1 MRPIHV
7 AQLDKTRPVLVLTRE
22 VARAVLTTVTVAPIT
37 TRIRGLAVEV
47 PVGARNGLGEPSV
60 VSCDNV
66 QTIPVSAL
74 GRLVGYLFDD
84 EEPLLTE
91 AILAAFDLT

>member
-1 MRPIHV
+1 MRPIHI
-7 AQLDKTRPVLVLTRE
+7 AQLDKVRPVLILTRDIARPVLTN
-22 VARAVLTTVTVAPIT
+22 VTVAPIT
-37 TRIRGLAVEV
+37 TRPRGLAVEV
-47 PVGARNGLGEPSV
+47 PVGVRNGLGDASV

-66 QTIPVSAL
+66 QTIPATAL

>member
-7 AQLDKTRPVLVLTRE
+7 AQLDKPRPVLVLTRE
-22 VARAVLTTVTVAPIT
+22 VARPVLVNVTVAPIT
-37 TRIRGLAVEV
+37 TRVRGLAVEV
-47 PVGARNGLGEPSV
+47 PVGVRNGLGEPSV

-66 QTIPVSAL
+66 QTIPVNAL
-74 GRLVGYLFDD
+74 GRLVGYLFDE